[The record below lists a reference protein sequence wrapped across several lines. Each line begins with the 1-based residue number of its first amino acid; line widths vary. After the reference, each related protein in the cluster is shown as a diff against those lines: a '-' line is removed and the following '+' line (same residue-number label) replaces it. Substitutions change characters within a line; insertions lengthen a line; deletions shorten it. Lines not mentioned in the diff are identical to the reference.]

1 MPVWNMDCEPLLEG
15 TRRLCHGVWAVR
27 LRKAHFQRGAGQI
40 VGQPVIEIST
50 ETERRNDLCIGS
62 KSKSQEN

>member
-1 MPVWNMDCEPLLEG
+1 MSDGRTLGV
-15 TRRLCHGVWAVR
+15 TVQVCHGVWAVR

-40 VGQPVIEIST
+40 VGQPVIEISA
-50 ETERRNDLCIGS
+50 ETARGNDLCIGS